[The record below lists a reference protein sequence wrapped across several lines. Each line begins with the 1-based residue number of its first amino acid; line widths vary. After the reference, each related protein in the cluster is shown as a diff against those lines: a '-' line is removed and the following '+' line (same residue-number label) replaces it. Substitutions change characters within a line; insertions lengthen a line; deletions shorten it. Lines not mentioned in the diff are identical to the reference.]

1 MEISIHAH
9 ISLRYLA
16 IQLLQ
21 APGGPAEDIIIALLD
36 EYMKLLVG
44 EEPEDLRNAIAAWLD
59 KEILYAND

>member
-21 APGGPAEDIIIALLD
+21 APGGPTEDIIIALLD
-36 EYMKLLVG
+36 E
-44 EEPEDLRNAIAAWLD
+44 
-59 KEILYAND
+59 